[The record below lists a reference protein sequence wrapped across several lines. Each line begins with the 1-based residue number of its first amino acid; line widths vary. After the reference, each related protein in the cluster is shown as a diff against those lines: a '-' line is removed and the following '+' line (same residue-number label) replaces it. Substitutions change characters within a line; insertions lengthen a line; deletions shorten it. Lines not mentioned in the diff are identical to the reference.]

1 MGHVQTKPKPMKTE
15 IQSAAAAVATQTV
28 RATINERNLFVTM
41 KQWFASS
48 FSFLGE
54 TMQNSRRA
62 GASFVKFDLATPAE
76 GELTLTITDDGCG
89 FDPAADTEN
98 GGMGL
103 TNMHDRAEKLGGH
116 LSIETRPGAGA
127 GRPRASSPCR

>member
-76 GELTLTITDDGCG
+76 G
-89 FDPAADTEN
+89 
-98 GGMGL
+98 
-103 TNMHDRAEKLGGH
+103 
-116 LSIETRPGAGA
+116 S
-127 GRPRASSPCR
+127 PRFQCNK